1 MTAWRAGEQLGPYEL
16 IGAIGAGGMGEV
28 WKARDTRLGRVVAI
42 KRLKSEHAERF
53 QREARA
59 IAALNHPHICQ
70 IYDAGVDYLVM
81 EHVEGKPLK
90 GPLLV
95 DDAVRLAIQI
105 AGALE
110 EAHSKGIIH
119 RDLKP
124 GNILI
129 TRKGEAK
136 LLDFGLAKLE
146 EPGPRG
152 DTFSTLTVGLTEAG
166 VVVGTVAY
174 MSPEQAQGLAVDT
187 RSDIFSFGLVLYEM
201 LSGKRA
207 FSGDT
212 PMATLAAIV
221 KDEPA
226 PLAAP
231 EALERIVRRCLAKQ
245 ATQRFQTMA
254 EVRKALEQA
263 GQAGSVS
270 QQQPS
275 IAVLPFANMSADKEN
290 EYFGDG
296 LAEEIINV
304 LANVPGMKVTART
317 SSFFFRGKDVEF
329 GEIGRRLNVEHI
341 LEGSVRRAG
350 NRIRVT
356 AQLIKAA
363 DGFHVW
369 SERYDRELTDIFAI
383 QDEITR
389 AIAAALQMKL
399 SPEPAAQRHVPA
411 LRAYEAYLKARDLW
425 FNGARPELLPRFKEL
440 LERAIELDPKFALAH
455 SFLGIYYTMQASLS
469 LKLARE
475 VVPLALAAE
484 QAALRVDPSLAEAHA
499 ILAVCIGGYEYD
511 WAGAERHWR
520 LAMAREPASR
530 DIRFWYGNHH
540 LLPIGRTAEAVEAM
554 EWGLQGDPL
563 NLMYRWLLARGL
575 RLAGRLDDV
584 EAELRAVLE
593 IDENYPHALATLG
606 SICAQQGRFEEALTV
621 TRKANAVMPWSNP
634 VIGQLAALLVRTG
647 AASQADH
654 LIEKLGPGTAPGAA
668 SGLVIFHAV
677 CGDLD
682 RAAKWAELAI
692 EQRDMPFV
700 QNLGPFLQP
709 TPWWPALAKLMNLPE
724 TAAA

>member
-1 MTAWRAGEQLGPYEL
+1 MSLAPGTRLGPYEIL
-16 IGAIGAGGMGEV
+16 ASIGAGGMGEV
-28 WKARDTRLGRVVAI
+28 WKARDTRLNRIVAI
-42 KRLKSEHAERF
+42 KRLKAEHSERF
-53 QREARA
+53 NREARA

-70 IYDAGVDYLVM
+70 IYDVGVDYLVM
-81 EHVEGKPLK
+81 EYVEGTPLK
-90 GPLLV
+90 LPL
-95 DDAVRLAIQI
+95 AAEEAIRLAIQI
-105 AGALE
+105 ASALE

-129 TRKGEAK
+129 TQKGETK
-136 LLDFGLAKLE
+136 LLDFGLAKLK
-146 EPGPRG
+146 EPVARG
-152 DTFSTLTVGLTEAG
+152 DVFSTLTVGLTEAG
-166 VVVGTVAY
+166 VAVGTVAY

-207 FSGDT
+207 FSGNT
-212 PMATLAAIV
+212 PMAILAAIV

-226 PLAAP
+226 PLVAP

-254 EVRKALEQA
+254 EVRTALEQ
-263 GQAGSVS
+263 GRQAGSVYQS
-270 QQQPS
+270 QPS

-329 GEIGRRLNVEHI
+329 REIGRRLNVEHI

-356 AQLIKAA
+356 AQLVKVM
-363 DGFHVW
+363 DGFHLW
-369 SERYDRELTDIFAI
+369 SERYDREMTDIFAI
-383 QDEITR
+383 QDEITQ

-399 SPEPAAQRHVPA
+399 SPEAALVRRHVPN

-440 LERAIELDPKFALAH
+440 LERSLELDPKFALAH
-455 SFLGIYYTMQASLS
+455 SFLGIHYSMQANLS
-469 LKLARE
+469 LRHARE
-475 VVPLALAAE
+475 VIPLALAAE
-484 QAALRVDPSLAEAHA
+484 HAALRVDPSLAEVHA
-499 ILAVCIGGYEYD
+499 LLAVCIGGYEYE
-511 WAGAERHWR
+511 WIEAEQHWHR
-520 LAMAREPASR
+520 AMAREPVSR
-530 DIRFWYGNHH
+530 DVRFWYGNHH

-554 EWGLQGDPL
+554 EWGLQADPL
-563 NLMYRWLLARGL
+563 NLFYRHHLARGL
-575 RLAGRLDDV
+575 RLAGRQDRA

-606 SICAQQGRFEEALTV
+606 SICAQQGRFEEALTL
-621 TRKANAVMPWSNP
+621 TRKANAAMPWSNP
-634 VIGQLAALLVRTG
+634 VIGQLAAVLVRTG
-647 AASQADH
+647 AAGQADAW
-654 LIEKLGPGTAPGAA
+654 IEKLGPGTAPGAA
-668 SGLVIFHAV
+668 SGLVIFHAL
-677 CGDLD
+677 CGELD
-682 RAAKWAELAI
+682 RAAKWAEFAI

-700 QNLGPFLQP
+700 QNLGPFLRP
-709 TPWWPALAKLMNLPE
+709 TPWWPALAKLMNLPG
-724 TAAA
+724 